1 MTRCFAF
8 LIGAVLTLSAAELP
22 VSRVVLYKNG
32 LALFERSGAVKAG
45 EPVRLEFKKSEMD
58 DVLKTLVLTSSAGAV
73 THLRYELDEPLDRR
87 LADIGLMIPNGVN
100 LATLLDQ
107 MRGARIVLGTTG
119 GPLEGVVVSGR
130 VVQPT
135 APAGP
140 AFQQTVQAQ
149 KLELTFLTTA
159 GELRIIDLDG
169 VSSVKLADD
178 RLQKRLTDALGAYQ
192 QAQSQE
198 RKSLWV
204 ETSGAAGTLLARYL
218 VPAPMWKSAYRLA
231 FNDKDEA
238 TIEGWA
244 IVENKSESDW
254 NNVQLTV
261 VSGQPISFIS
271 RLYEPKYVQRQDLE
285 PAENV
290 AQFARLERNAA
301 PQAAPAPLK
310 AKVVRKDQ
318 QVFVPGAGMT
328 MNEQMGLSTKTQ
340 RFDAAGGVAGG
351 AFAPIAVTKNDEVA
365 SSVEPDTEAQEVG
378 ELFEYHFSQPASVKA
393 GESLLLPFVQ
403 QKITARQVYIWDS
416 GEGVHPQR
424 AAKLTNSTGKT
435 LDGGP
440 VTVYTPEGYTG
451 ESLLSTFKAGDKRF
465 LSFAIDLGTRVT
477 TKFDTGAQVIRSFK
491 AERGVITTK
500 SVLERRTTYTVVNVD
515 TKEKALLISH
525 PVVGDQE
532 LISPKPEE
540 KSDQRYLFAV
550 TAPASG
556 DTKLTVVE
564 QQPLEESFSIM
575 ELNPDQIVAWVAGR
589 KLSPEARQKLEAL
602 AAKKRDL
609 AEASEAILQ
618 IQNSINA
625 LTADEGRLRSNIQ
638 SLNYVASQKPQVEKW
653 AADLAVKEVAIIEQQ
668 TRLDEARKKKATLES
683 VLAQLVEKLSF

>member
-1 MTRCFAF
+1 MIRCFAF
-8 LIGAVLTLSAAELP
+8 LIAAALTLSAAELP

-32 LALFERSGAVKAG
+32 LALFERSGAVKPG

-73 THLRYELDEPLDRR
+73 THLRYELDEPLDLR
-87 LADIGLMIPNGVN
+87 LADIGLRIPDGVN

-119 GPLEGVVVSGR
+119 GPVEGVVVSGR
-130 VVQPT
+130 VVQPL

-140 AFQQTVQAQ
+140 AFHQIVQAQ

-178 RLQKRLTDALGAYQ
+178 RLQKLLTDALGAYQ

-204 ETSGAAGTLLARYL
+204 ETSGAAGNLLARYL

-231 FNDKDEA
+231 FDDHNEA

-244 IVENKSESDW
+244 IVENKSDSDW

-290 AQFARLERNAA
+290 AQFRNLERNAA
-301 PQAAPAPLK
+301 PQAAPGHYIAK
-310 AKVVRKDQ
+310 AKLGMGQ
-318 QVFVPGAGMT
+318 QQNMLQMNAPMPAGT
-328 MNEQMGLSTKTQ
+328 P
-340 RFDAAGGVAGG
+340 AGVAGG
-351 AFAPIAVTKNDEVA
+351 MLGSVNESVEVS
-365 SSVEPDTEAQEVG
+365 SSVEPDTEAEEVG
-378 ELFEYHFSQPASVKA
+378 ELFEYHFSHPASVKA

-451 ESLLSTFKAGDKRF
+451 ESLMSTFKAGDKRF

-491 AERGVITTK
+491 AEHGLLTTK
-500 SVLERRTTYTVVNVD
+500 SVLERRTTYTVSNVD
-515 TKEKALLISH
+515 AKEKALLISH
-525 PVVGDQE
+525 PVVGEQE

-550 TAPASG
+550 TAPAAGS
-556 DTKLTVVE
+556 TSLTVVE
-564 QQPLEESFSIM
+564 QQPLEESVSIM
-575 ELNPDQIVAWVAGR
+575 GLNADQIVAWIAAR
-589 KLSPEARQKLEAL
+589 KLSPEARQKLETL

-609 AEASEAILQ
+609 SDATAAIQQLEAR
-618 IQNSINA
+618 INA
-625 LTADEGRLRSNIQ
+625 LSADESRLRQNIQ
-638 SLNYVASQKPQVEKW
+638 SLNSVVSQRPQVEKW
-653 AADLAVKEVAIIEQQ
+653 AADLAAKEVFIIDHQS
-668 TRLDEARKKKATLES
+668 RLDEARKKKAALES
-683 VLAQLVEKLSF
+683 ELAQLVEKLSF

>member
-1 MTRCFAF
+1 MLRCCALLAVAAF
-8 LIGAVLTLSAAELP
+8 TLPAAELP

-32 LALFERSGAVKAG
+32 LALFERSGEVKAG

-87 LADIGLMIPNGVN
+87 LADIGLRIPDGVN

-119 GPLEGVVVSGR
+119 GPIEGTVVSGR
-130 VVQPT
+130 VAQSSQPT
-135 APAGP
+135 
-140 AFQQTVQAQ
+140 QQMQR
-149 KLELTFLTTA
+149 LELTFLTTA

-178 RLQKRLTDALGAYQ
+178 RLQKRLTEALAAYQ
-192 QAQSQE
+192 EAQSQE

-204 ETSGAAGTLLARYL
+204 ETSGAAGNLLARYL

-231 FNDKDEA
+231 FTDKDDA

-244 IVENKSESDW
+244 IVENKSDSDW

-271 RLYEPKYVQRQDLE
+271 RLYEPKYIARQDLE

-290 AQFARLERNAA
+290 AQFRNLERSAA
-301 PQAAPAPLK
+301 PQAAPMKAARDAFNRNAKQQNLVQMNAPM
-310 AKVVRKDQ
+310 
-318 QVFVPGAGMT
+318 PAGT
-328 MNEQMGLSTKTQ
+328 P
-340 RFDAAGGVAGG
+340 AGVIGG
-351 AFAPIAVTKNDEVA
+351 TLGSVTETVEVA

-378 ELFEYHFSQPASVKA
+378 ELFEYHFSRPASVKA

-491 AERGVITTK
+491 AERGVLTTK
-500 SVLERRTTYTVVNVD
+500 SVLERRTTYTVSNVD
-515 TKEKALLISH
+515 AKEKALLISH
-525 PVVGDQE
+525 PVVGNQE
-532 LISPKPEE
+532 LVSPKPEE

-550 TAPASG
+550 TAPAAGS
-556 DTKLTVVE
+556 TSLTVVE
-564 QQPLEESFSIM
+564 QQPLEESVGIITM
-575 ELNPDQIVAWVAGR
+575 DPDQIVAWIAAR
-589 KLSPEARQKLEAL
+589 KLSPEARQKLETL
-602 AAKKRDL
+602 AAKKRALSD
-609 AEASEAILQ
+609 ANAAIHQIEA
-618 IQNSINA
+618 SINA
-625 LTADEGRLRSNIQ
+625 LSNDENRLRQNIQ

-653 AADLAVKEVAIIEQQ
+653 AADLAAKEVTIIDQQ
-668 TRLDEARKKKATLES
+668 ARLEEARKKKSALES
-683 VLAQLVEKLSF
+683 ELAHLVETLSF

>member
-1 MTRCFAF
+1 MIRCFAF
-8 LIGAVLTLSAAELP
+8 LIAAALTLSAAELP

-32 LALFERSGAVKAG
+32 LALFERSGAVKPG

-87 LADIGLMIPNGVN
+87 LADIGLSIPNGVN

-119 GPLEGVVVSGR
+119 GPVEGVVVSGR
-130 VVQPT
+130 I
-135 APAGP
+135 A
-140 AFQQTVQAQ
+140 QQAQQAQ

-178 RLQKRLTDALGAYQ
+178 RLQKRLTEALGAYQ

-231 FNDKDEA
+231 FTDKDDA

-244 IVENKSESDW
+244 IVENKSDSDW

-271 RLYEPKYVQRQDLE
+271 RLYEPKYIQRQDLE

-290 AQFARLERNAA
+290 AQFKNLERNAA
-301 PQAAPAPLK
+301 PQAAPGHYIAK
-310 AKVVRKDQ
+310 AKLGMGQ
-318 QVFVPGAGMT
+318 QQNMLQMNAPMPAGT
-328 MNEQMGLSTKTQ
+328 P
-340 RFDAAGGVAGG
+340 AGVAGG
-351 AFAPIAVTKNDEVA
+351 MLGSVNESVEVS

-378 ELFEYHFSQPASVKA
+378 ELFEYHFSHPASVKA

-451 ESLLSTFKAGDKRF
+451 ESLMSTFKAGDKRF

-491 AERGVITTK
+491 AEHGLLTTK
-500 SVLERRTTYTVVNVD
+500 SVLERRTTYTVSNVD
-515 TKEKALLISH
+515 AKEKALLISH
-525 PVVGDQE
+525 PVVGEQE

-550 TAPASG
+550 TAPAAGS
-556 DTKLTVVE
+556 TSLTVVE
-564 QQPLEESFSIM
+564 QQPLEESVSIM
-575 ELNPDQIVAWVAGR
+575 GLNADQIVAWIAAR
-589 KLSPEARQKLEAL
+589 KLSPEARQKLETL

-609 AEASEAILQ
+609 SDATAAIQQLEAR
-618 IQNSINA
+618 INA
-625 LTADEGRLRSNIQ
+625 LSADEGRLRQNIQ
-638 SLNYVASQKPQVEKW
+638 SLNSVVSQRPQVEKW
-653 AADLAVKEVAIIEQQ
+653 AADLAAKEVFIIDHQS
-668 TRLDEARKKKATLES
+668 RLDEARKKKAALES
-683 VLAQLVEKLSF
+683 ELAQLVEKLSF

>member
-1 MTRCFAF
+1 MIRCFAF
-8 LIGAVLTLSAAELP
+8 LIAAALTLSAAELP

-32 LALFERSGAVKAG
+32 LALFERSGAVKPG

-87 LADIGLMIPNGVN
+87 LADIGLSIPNGVN

-119 GPLEGVVVSGR
+119 GPVEGVIVSGR
-130 VVQPT
+130 I
-135 APAGP
+135 A
-140 AFQQTVQAQ
+140 QQAQQAQ

-178 RLQKRLTDALGAYQ
+178 RLQKRLTEALGAYQ

-204 ETSGAAGTLLARYL
+204 ETSGATGTLLARYL

-231 FNDKDEA
+231 FTDKDDA

-244 IVENKSESDW
+244 IVENKSDSDW

-290 AQFARLERNAA
+290 AQFRNLERNAA
-301 PQAAPAPLK
+301 PQASQKAARDAFRNNARQQNLVQMNAPMAAPAS
-310 AKVVRKDQ
+310 AV
-318 QVFVPGAGMT
+318 
-328 MNEQMGLSTKTQ
+328 
-340 RFDAAGGVAGG
+340 GGVMERVE
-351 AFAPIAVTKNDEVA
+351 VTSAEVA
-365 SSVEPDTEAQEVG
+365 SSVEPETEAQEVG
-378 ELFEYHFSQPASVKA
+378 ELFEYHFSRPASVKA

-403 QKITARQVYIWDS
+403 QKIAARQVYIWDR

-451 ESLLSTFKAGDKRF
+451 ESLMSTFKAGDKRF
-465 LSFAIDLGTRVT
+465 LSFAIDLGTRIT
-477 TKFDTGAQVIRSFK
+477 TKYDTGAQVIRSVK

-500 SVLERRTTYTVVNVD
+500 SVLEQRTTYTVVNVD
-515 TKEKALLISH
+515 SKEKALLISH
-525 PVVGDQE
+525 PVAGDGE

-550 TAPASG
+550 TAPAAGS
-556 DTKLTVVE
+556 TSLTVVE
-564 QQPLEESFSIM
+564 QQPLEESVSIM
-575 ELNPDQIVAWVAGR
+575 GLNADQIVAWIAAR
-589 KLSPEARQKLEAL
+589 KLSSEARQKLETL

-609 AEASEAILQ
+609 SDASALIQQIEAR
-618 IQNSINA
+618 INA
-625 LTADEGRLRSNIQ
+625 LSADEGRLRQNIQ
-638 SLNYVASQKPQVEKW
+638 SLNYVASQKEQVERW
-653 AADLAVKEVAIIEQQ
+653 AADLAKKEVAIIDQQ
-668 TRLDEARKKKATLES
+668 TRLDDARKKKAALES
-683 VLAQLVEKLSF
+683 ELAQLVEKLSF

>member
-1 MTRCFAF
+1 MLRCFA
-8 LIGAVLTLSAAELP
+8 LIAAAALTLSAAELP

-32 LALFERSGAVKAG
+32 LALFERSGAVKPG

-87 LADIGLMIPNGVN
+87 LADIGLSIPNGVN

-119 GPLEGVVVSGR
+119 GPVEGVVVSGR
-130 VVQPT
+130 I
-135 APAGP
+135 A
-140 AFQQTVQAQ
+140 QQAQQAQ
-149 KLELTFLTTA
+149 KLELTFLTIS

-178 RLQKRLTDALGAYQ
+178 RLQKRLTDALAAYQ

-204 ETSGAAGTLLARYL
+204 ETNGAAGTLLARYL

-231 FNDKDEA
+231 FTDKDDA

-244 IVENKSESDW
+244 IVENKSDSDW

-271 RLYEPKYVQRQDLE
+271 SLYEPKYVQRQDLE

-290 AQFARLERNAA
+290 AQFNHLERFAALQKAPRVFDGSKLQSPAHMNAPGMARL
-301 PQAAPAPLK
+301 PLPPAD
-310 AKVVRKDQ
+310 AVGVVGG
-318 QVFVPGAGMT
+318 VPGGVVGGMLGSV
-328 MNEQMGLSTKTQ
+328 NES
-340 RFDAAGGVAGG
+340 V
-351 AFAPIAVTKNDEVA
+351 EVA

-378 ELFEYHFSQPASVKA
+378 ELFEYHFSRPASVKA

-491 AERGVITTK
+491 AERGLLTTK
-500 SVLERRTTYTVVNVD
+500 SVLEMHTTYTVSNVD
-515 TKEKALLISH
+515 AKEKALLISH
-525 PVVGDQE
+525 PAGDPE

-550 TAPASG
+550 TVPAAGS
-556 DTKLTVVE
+556 TSLTVVE
-564 QQPLEESFSIM
+564 QRPLQESVSIM
-575 ELNPDQIVAWVAGR
+575 GLNADQIVAWIAAR

-609 AEASEAILQ
+609 SDASALIQQLEAR
-618 IQNSINA
+618 INA
-625 LTADEGRLRSNIQ
+625 LSADEGRLRSNIQ
-638 SLNYVASQKPQVEKW
+638 SLNSVVSQRPQVEKW
-653 AADLAVKEVAIIEQQ
+653 AADLAAKEVTILDQQ
-668 TRLDEARKKKATLES
+668 ARLDEARKKTATLES
-683 VLAQLVEKLSF
+683 ELAQLVEKLSF

>member
-1 MTRCFAF
+1 MIRCFAF
-8 LIGAVLTLSAAELP
+8 LIAAALTLSAAELP

-32 LALFERSGAVKAG
+32 LALFERSGAVKPG

-87 LADIGLMIPNGVN
+87 LADIGLSIPNGVN

-107 MRGARIVLGTTG
+107 MRGARIVLGTTS
-119 GPLEGVVVSGR
+119 GPVEGVVVSGR
-130 VVQPT
+130 IAQM
-135 APAGP
+135 A
-140 AFQQTVQAQ
+140 QQAQ
-149 KLELTFLTTA
+149 KLELTFLTTG

-178 RLQKRLTDALGAYQ
+178 RLQKRLTEALGAYQ

-204 ETSGAAGTLLARYL
+204 ETSGAAGNLLARYL

-231 FNDKDEA
+231 FTDKDDA

-244 IVENKSESDW
+244 IVENKSDSDW

-271 RLYEPKYVQRQDLE
+271 RHYEPKYIQRQDLE

-290 AQFARLERNAA
+290 AQFKNLERNAA
-301 PQAAPAPLK
+301 PQAAPGHYIAK
-310 AKVVRKDQ
+310 AKLGMGQ
-318 QVFVPGAGMT
+318 QQNMLQMNAPMPAGT
-328 MNEQMGLSTKTQ
+328 P
-340 RFDAAGGVAGG
+340 AGVAGG
-351 AFAPIAVTKNDEVA
+351 MLGSVNESVEVS

-378 ELFEYHFSQPASVKA
+378 ELFEYHFSHPASVKA

-451 ESLLSTFKAGDKRF
+451 ESLMSTFKAGDKRF

-491 AERGVITTK
+491 AEHGLLTTK
-500 SVLERRTTYTVVNVD
+500 SVLERRTTYTVSTVD
-515 TKEKALLISH
+515 AKEKALLISH
-525 PVVGDQE
+525 PVVGEQE

-550 TAPASG
+550 TAPAAGS
-556 DTKLTVVE
+556 TSLTVVE
-564 QQPLEESFSIM
+564 QQPLEESVSIM
-575 ELNPDQIVAWVAGR
+575 GLNADQIVAWIAAR
-589 KLSPEARQKLEAL
+589 KLSPEARQKLETL

-609 AEASEAILQ
+609 SDATAAIQQLEAR
-618 IQNSINA
+618 INA
-625 LTADEGRLRSNIQ
+625 LSADEGRLRQNIQ
-638 SLNYVASQKPQVEKW
+638 SLNSVVSQRPQVEKW
-653 AADLAVKEVAIIEQQ
+653 AADLAAKEVFIIDHQS
-668 TRLDEARKKKATLES
+668 RLDEARKKKAALES
-683 VLAQLVEKLSF
+683 ELAQLVEKLSF

>member
-1 MTRCFAF
+1 MIRCFAF
-8 LIGAVLTLSAAELP
+8 LIAAALTLSAAELP

-32 LALFERSGAVKAG
+32 LALFERSGAVKPG

-87 LADIGLMIPNGVN
+87 LADIGLSIPNGVN

-119 GPLEGVVVSGR
+119 GPVEGVVVSGR
-130 VVQPT
+130 I
-135 APAGP
+135 A
-140 AFQQTVQAQ
+140 QQAQQAQ

-178 RLQKRLTDALGAYQ
+178 RLQKRLTEALGAYQ

-204 ETSGAAGTLLARYL
+204 ETSGAAGNLLARYL

-231 FNDKDEA
+231 FTDKDDA

-244 IVENKSESDW
+244 IVENKSDSDW

-271 RLYEPKYVQRQDLE
+271 RLYEPKYIQRQDLE

-290 AQFARLERNAA
+290 AQFKNLERNAA
-301 PQAAPAPLK
+301 PQAAPGHYIAK
-310 AKVVRKDQ
+310 AKLGMGQ
-318 QVFVPGAGMT
+318 QQNMLQMNAPMPAGT
-328 MNEQMGLSTKTQ
+328 P
-340 RFDAAGGVAGG
+340 AGVAGG
-351 AFAPIAVTKNDEVA
+351 MLGSVNESVEVS

-378 ELFEYHFSQPASVKA
+378 ELFEYHFSHPASVKA

-451 ESLLSTFKAGDKRF
+451 ESLMSTFKAGDKRF

-491 AERGVITTK
+491 AEHGLLTTK
-500 SVLERRTTYTVVNVD
+500 SVLERRTTYTVSNVD
-515 TKEKALLISH
+515 AKEKALLISH
-525 PVVGDQE
+525 PVVGEQE

-550 TAPASG
+550 TAPAAGS
-556 DTKLTVVE
+556 TSLTVVE
-564 QQPLEESFSIM
+564 QQPLEESVSIM
-575 ELNPDQIVAWVAGR
+575 GLNADQIVAWIAAR
-589 KLSPEARQKLEAL
+589 KLSPEARQKLETL

-609 AEASEAILQ
+609 SDATAAIQQLEAR
-618 IQNSINA
+618 INA
-625 LTADEGRLRSNIQ
+625 LSADESRLRQNIQ
-638 SLNYVASQKPQVEKW
+638 SLNSVVSQRPQVEKW
-653 AADLAVKEVAIIEQQ
+653 AADLAAKEVFIIDHQS
-668 TRLDEARKKKATLES
+668 RLDEARKKKAALES
-683 VLAQLVEKLSF
+683 ELAQLVEKLSF

>member
-8 LIGAVLTLSAAELP
+8 IAAAALTLSAAELP

-32 LALFERSGAVKAG
+32 LALFERSGAAKPG

-87 LADIGLMIPNGVN
+87 LADIGLTIPNGVN

-107 MRGARIVLGTTG
+107 MRGARIVLGTPG
-119 GPLEGVVVSGR
+119 GPVEGVVVSGR
-130 VVQPT
+130 VVQMAQP
-135 APAGP
+135 APSAHQL
-140 AFQQTVQAQ
+140 AVQEQ
-149 KLELTFLTTA
+149 KLELTFLTSS

-204 ETSGAAGTLLARYL
+204 ETSGPAGNLLARYL

-231 FNDKDEA
+231 FDDHNEA

-244 IVENKSESDW
+244 IVENKSDSDW

-290 AQFARLERNAA
+290 AQFKDLERFSAAAKAA
-301 PQAAPAPLK
+301 PGPLNARVMQSMGRQQNMVQMNAPPPPAM
-310 AKVVRKDQ
+310 AG
-318 QVFVPGAGMT
+318 VP
-328 MNEQMGLSTKTQ
+328 
-340 RFDAAGGVAGG
+340 GVAGG
-351 AFAPIAVTKNDEVA
+351 VPGGVVGGLISPATEAVEVA
-365 SSVEPDTEAQEVG
+365 SSVEPETEAQEVG
-378 ELFEYHFSQPASVKA
+378 ELFEYHFNRPASVKA

-416 GEGVHPQR
+416 GEGPHPQR

-451 ESLLSTFKAGDKRF
+451 ESLMSTFKAGDKRF

-477 TKFDTGAQVIRSFK
+477 TKYDTGAQVIRSFK
-491 AERGVITTK
+491 AERGVLTTK
-500 SVLERRTTYTVVNVD
+500 SVLERRTTYTVANVD
-515 TKEKALLISH
+515 AKEKALLLSH
-525 PVVGDQE
+525 PVAGGQE

-550 TAPASG
+550 TAPAAGS
-556 DTKLTVVE
+556 TSLTVVE
-564 QQPLEESFSIM
+564 QQPLQESVGIISM
-575 ELNPDQIVAWVAGR
+575 DPDQIVAWIAAR
-589 KLSPEARQKLEAL
+589 KLTPEARQKLETL

-609 AEASEAILQ
+609 SDATTAIQQIEAR
-618 IQNSINA
+618 INA
-625 LTADEGRLRSNIQ
+625 LSADEGRLRSNIQ
-638 SLNYVASQKPQVEKW
+638 SLNYVASQKEQVERW
-653 AADLAVKEVAIIEQQ
+653 AADLAKKEVAIIDQQ
-668 TRLDEARKKKATLES
+668 TRLDEARKKKAALES
-683 VLAQLVEKLSF
+683 ELAQLVEKLSF

>member
-1 MTRCFAF
+1 MIRCFAF
-8 LIGAVLTLSAAELP
+8 LIAGSFTLSAAELP

-32 LALFERSGAVKAG
+32 LALFERSGAVKPG

-87 LADIGLMIPNGVN
+87 LADIGLSIPNGVN

-119 GPLEGVVVSGR
+119 GPVEGVVVSGR
-130 VVQPT
+130 I
-135 APAGP
+135 A
-140 AFQQTVQAQ
+140 QQAQQAQ

-178 RLQKRLTDALGAYQ
+178 RLQKRLTEALGAYQ

-231 FNDKDEA
+231 FTDKDEA

-244 IVENKSESDW
+244 IVENKSDSDW

-271 RLYEPKYVQRQDLE
+271 RLYEPKYIQRQDLE

-290 AQFARLERNAA
+290 AQFNHLERYAALQKAPRVFDGSRLQNPAQGQMNA
-301 PQAAPAPLK
+301 PPPPPPPVPA
-310 AKVVRKDQ
+310 
-318 QVFVPGAGMT
+318 
-328 MNEQMGLSTKTQ
+328 
-340 RFDAAGGVAGG
+340 GVAGG
-351 AFAPIAVTKNDEVA
+351 MLGSVNETVEVA

-378 ELFEYHFSQPASVKA
+378 ELFEYHFSRPASVKA

-451 ESLLSTFKAGDKRF
+451 ESLMSTFKAGDKRF

-491 AERGVITTK
+491 AEHGLLTTK
-500 SVLERRTTYTVVNVD
+500 SVLERRTTYTVSNVNA
-515 TKEKALLISH
+515 KEKALLISH
-525 PVVGDQE
+525 PVVGEQE
-532 LISPKPEE
+532 LMSPKPEE

-550 TAPASG
+550 TAPAAG

-564 QQPLEESFSIM
+564 QQPLEESVSIM
-575 ELNPDQIVAWVAGR
+575 GLNADQIVAWIAAR
-589 KLSPEARQKLEAL
+589 KLSPEARQKLETL

-609 AEASEAILQ
+609 SDATAAI
-618 IQNSINA
+618 
-625 LTADEGRLRSNIQ
+625 
-638 SLNYVASQKPQVEKW
+638 
-653 AADLAVKEVAIIEQQ
+653 QQ
-668 TRLDEARKKKATLES
+668 LEARITARARPPHSAGAGQKVSPKGRCGSAAAPAALPIAARAS
-683 VLAQLVEKLSF
+683 A

>member
-1 MTRCFAF
+1 MTRCCAF
-8 LIGAVLTLSAAELP
+8 LIGAALTLSAAELP

-32 LALFERSGAVKAG
+32 LALFERSGAVKPG
-45 EPVRLEFKKSEMD
+45 EPARLEFKKSEMD

-87 LADIGLMIPNGVN
+87 LADIGLTIPNGVN

-119 GPLEGVVVSGR
+119 GPVEGVVVSGR
-130 VVQPT
+130 VAQTTSPQGQP
-135 APAGP
+135 
-140 AFQQTVQAQ
+140 AQ
-149 KLELTFLTTA
+149 KLELTFLTTS
-159 GELRIIDLDG
+159 GELRVIDLDG

-178 RLQKRLTDALGAYQ
+178 RLQKRLTDALSAYQ
-192 QAQSQE
+192 QTQSQE

-204 ETSGAAGTLLARYL
+204 ETSGAAGNLLARYL

-231 FNDKDEA
+231 FTDKDEA

-244 IVENKSESDW
+244 IVENKSDSDW

-290 AQFARLERNAA
+290 AQFNRLERFAALQKA
-301 PQAAPAPLK
+301 PQVFDGSKLQNMVQMKARLPAPGIG
-310 AKVVRKDQ
+310 VGRGGGVGSG
-318 QVFVPGAGMT
+318 VPGGVP
-328 MNEQMGLSTKTQ
+328 
-340 RFDAAGGVAGG
+340 GGVAGG
-351 AFAPIAVTKNDEVA
+351 MLGSVNESVEVA
-365 SSVEPDTEAQEVG
+365 SSVAPDTEAQEVG
-378 ELFEYHFSQPASVKA
+378 ELFEYHFSRPASVKA

-451 ESLLSTFKAGDKRF
+451 ESLMSTFKAGDKRF

-477 TKFDTGAQVIRSFK
+477 TKYDTGPQVIRSIK
-491 AERGVITTK
+491 AERGVLTVK
-500 SVLERRTTYTVVNVD
+500 SVLETRTTYTVSNVD
-515 TKEKALLISH
+515 AKEKALLISH
-525 PVVGDQE
+525 PAGEPE

-550 TAPASG
+550 TAPAAGSAS
-556 DTKLTVVE
+556 LTVVE
-564 QQPLEESFSIM
+564 QQPLQESVGIVSM
-575 ELNPDQIVAWVAGR
+575 DPDQIVAWIAAR
-589 KLSPEARQKLEAL
+589 KLTPEARQKLETL
-602 AAKKRDL
+602 AAKKR
-609 AEASEAILQ
+609 AVSEATAAIQRIEASIH
-618 IQNSINA
+618 A
-625 LTADEGRLRSNIQ
+625 LSADEGRLRSNIQ

-653 AADLAVKEVAIIEQQ
+653 AADLAAKEVTIIDQQ
-668 TRLDEARKKKATLES
+668 TRLEEARKKKAALES
-683 VLAQLVEKLSF
+683 ELAQLVEKLSF

>member
-1 MTRCFAF
+1 MIRCFAF
-8 LIGAVLTLSAAELP
+8 LIAAALTLSAAELP

-32 LALFERSGAVKAG
+32 LALFERSGAVKPG

-87 LADIGLMIPNGVN
+87 LADIGLSIPNGVN

-119 GPLEGVVVSGR
+119 GPVEGVVVSGR
-130 VVQPT
+130 I
-135 APAGP
+135 A
-140 AFQQTVQAQ
+140 QQAQQAQ

-178 RLQKRLTDALGAYQ
+178 RLQKRLTEALGAYQ

-231 FNDKDEA
+231 FTDKDEA

-244 IVENKSESDW
+244 IVENKSDSDW

-271 RLYEPKYVQRQDLE
+271 RLYEPKYIQRQDLE

-290 AQFARLERNAA
+290 AQFNHLERYAALQKAPRVFDGSRLQNPAQGQMNA
-301 PQAAPAPLK
+301 PPPPPPPVPA
-310 AKVVRKDQ
+310 
-318 QVFVPGAGMT
+318 
-328 MNEQMGLSTKTQ
+328 
-340 RFDAAGGVAGG
+340 GVAGG
-351 AFAPIAVTKNDEVA
+351 MLGSVNETVEVA

-378 ELFEYHFSQPASVKA
+378 ELFEYHFSRPASVKA

-451 ESLLSTFKAGDKRF
+451 ESLMSTFKAGDKRF

-491 AERGVITTK
+491 AEHGLLTTK
-500 SVLERRTTYTVVNVD
+500 SVLERRTTYTVSNVD
-515 TKEKALLISH
+515 AKEKALLISH
-525 PVVGDQE
+525 PVVGEQE
-532 LISPKPEE
+532 LMSPKPEE

-550 TAPASG
+550 TAPAAG

-564 QQPLEESFSIM
+564 QQPLEESVSIM
-575 ELNPDQIVAWVAGR
+575 GLNADQIVAWIAAR
-589 KLSPEARQKLEAL
+589 KLSPEARQKLETL

-609 AEASEAILQ
+609 SDATAAIQQLEAR
-618 IQNSINA
+618 INA
-625 LTADEGRLRSNIQ
+625 LSADEGRLRQNIQ
-638 SLNYVASQKPQVEKW
+638 SLNSVVSQRPQVEKW
-653 AADLAVKEVAIIEQQ
+653 AADLAAKEVFIIDHQS
-668 TRLDEARKKKATLES
+668 RLDEARKKKAALES
-683 VLAQLVEKLSF
+683 ELAQLVERLSF

>member
-1 MTRCFAF
+1 MIRCFAF
-8 LIGAVLTLSAAELP
+8 LIAAALTLSAAELP

-32 LALFERSGAVKAG
+32 LALFERSGAVKPG

-87 LADIGLMIPNGVN
+87 LADIGLSIPNGVN

-107 MRGARIVLGTTG
+107 MRGARIVLGTTS
-119 GPLEGVVVSGR
+119 GPVEGVVVSGR
-130 VVQPT
+130 IAQM
-135 APAGP
+135 A
-140 AFQQTVQAQ
+140 QQAQ
-149 KLELTFLTTA
+149 KLELTFLTTG

-178 RLQKRLTDALGAYQ
+178 RLQKRLTEALGAYQ

-204 ETSGAAGTLLARYL
+204 ETSGAAGILLARYL

-231 FNDKDEA
+231 FTDKDDA

-244 IVENKSESDW
+244 IVENKSDSDW

-271 RLYEPKYVQRQDLE
+271 RLYEPKYIQRQDLE

-290 AQFARLERNAA
+290 AQFRNLERNAA
-301 PQAAPAPLK
+301 PQAAPGHYIAK
-310 AKVVRKDQ
+310 AKLGMGQ
-318 QVFVPGAGMT
+318 QQNMLQMNAPMPAGT
-328 MNEQMGLSTKTQ
+328 P
-340 RFDAAGGVAGG
+340 AGVAGG
-351 AFAPIAVTKNDEVA
+351 MLGSVNESVEVS

-378 ELFEYHFSQPASVKA
+378 ELFEYHFSHPASVKA

-451 ESLLSTFKAGDKRF
+451 ESLMSTFKAGDKRF

-491 AERGVITTK
+491 AEHGLLTTK
-500 SVLERRTTYTVVNVD
+500 SVLERRTTYTVSNVD
-515 TKEKALLISH
+515 AKEKALLISH
-525 PVVGDQE
+525 PVVGEQE

-550 TAPASG
+550 TAPAAGS
-556 DTKLTVVE
+556 TSLTVVE
-564 QQPLEESFSIM
+564 QQPLEESVSIM
-575 ELNPDQIVAWVAGR
+575 GLNADQIVAWIAAR
-589 KLSPEARQKLEAL
+589 KLSPEARQKLETL

-609 AEASEAILQ
+609 SDATAAIQQLEAR
-618 IQNSINA
+618 INA
-625 LTADEGRLRSNIQ
+625 LSADESRLRQNIQ
-638 SLNYVASQKPQVEKW
+638 SLNSVVSQRPQVEKW
-653 AADLAVKEVAIIEQQ
+653 AADLAAKEVFIIDHQS
-668 TRLDEARKKKATLES
+668 RLDEARKKKAALES
-683 VLAQLVEKLSF
+683 ELAQLVEKLSF